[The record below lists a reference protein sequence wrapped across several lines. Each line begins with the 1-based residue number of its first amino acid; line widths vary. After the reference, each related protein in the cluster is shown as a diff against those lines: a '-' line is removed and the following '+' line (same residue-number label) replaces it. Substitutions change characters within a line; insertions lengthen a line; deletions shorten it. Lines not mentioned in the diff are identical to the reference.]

1 MQYWAIT
8 DPGCVR
14 TQNQDAYVIEALDG
28 ALLCVVCDG
37 MGGAKS
43 GNVASALAAEI
54 FSQAV
59 KSLWKPGLTQ
69 ADVDAALTHAV
80 KLTNFNVYDQAMS
93 FEDFA
98 GMGTTLA
105 AMLVEADRITIVNVG
120 DSRVYRI
127 NASGIHQVTK
137 DHSLVQMM
145 VDRGDLTPEQARSY
159 PGKNMITRAVGTEAA
174 VQCDLFHLAPE
185 WEEILLLC
193 TDGLTNLVEDQEILF
208 EIMYNED
215 RQACCRRLVDI
226 ALSRG
231 APDNVTCVLVK
242 A

>member
-14 TQNQDAYVIEALDG
+14 TQNQDAYITEALDG
-28 ALLCVVCDG
+28 ALLCAVCDG

-54 FSQAV
+54 FAQAV
-59 KSLWKPGLTQ
+59 KSTWKPGMNQ
-69 ADVDAALTHAV
+69 ADVDTMLINAV
-80 KLTNFNVYDQAMS
+80 KLTNFTVYDQSMS

-105 AMLVEADRITIVNVG
+105 AMLVENGRVTVANVG
-120 DSRVYRI
+120 DSRVYRV
-127 NASGIHQVTK
+127 NADGIHQVTK

-145 VDRGDLTPEQARSY
+145 IDRGELTPEAARSY
-159 PGKNMITRAVGTEAA
+159 PGKNMITRAVGTEPV
-174 VQCDLFHLAPE
+174 VQCDVFHLEPQWGE
-185 WEEILLLC
+185 TLLIC

-215 RQACCRRLVDI
+215 RQACCRRLLDI

-231 APDNVTCVLVK
+231 APDNVTCILVQ

>member
-1 MQYWAIT
+1 MQVWAIT

-14 TQNQDAYVIEALDG
+14 TENQDAYITEMLDG

-43 GNVASALAAEI
+43 GNVASALAVEV
-54 FSQAV
+54 FTQAV
-59 KSLWKPGLTQ
+59 KATWRPGMEQ
-69 ADVDAALTHAV
+69 GSVDALLLSAV
-80 KLTNFNVYDQAMS
+80 KLTNFTVYDQAMRY
-93 FEDFA
+93 EDFN

-105 AMLVEADRITIVNVG
+105 AMVVEQDRVTVVNVG
-120 DSRVYRI
+120 DSRAYRI
-127 NASGIHQVTK
+127 NADGIHQVTK

-145 VDRGDLTPEQARSY
+145 IDRGELTPEQGRSY

-174 VQCDLFHLAPE
+174 VQSDLFHLRPQWGE
-185 WEEILLLC
+185 TLVLC

-215 RQACCRRLVDI
+215 RQACCRRLLDI

-231 APDNVTCVLVK
+231 APDNVTCILVQT
-242 A
+242 

>member
-1 MQYWAIT
+1 MQYWAMT

-14 TQNQDAYVIEALDG
+14 TQNQDAYITEALDR
-28 ALLCVVCDG
+28 ALLCAVCDG

-54 FSQAV
+54 FAQAV
-59 KSLWKPGLTQ
+59 RSTWKPGMSQ
-69 ADVDAALTHAV
+69 ADVDTMLVNAV
-80 KLTNFNVYDQAMS
+80 KLTNFTVYDQSMS
-93 FEDFA
+93 FEEFS

-105 AMLVEADRITIVNVG
+105 AMLVENGRVTVVNVG

-127 NASGIHQVTK
+127 NAEGIRQVTK

-145 VDRGDLTPEQARSY
+145 IDRGELTPEAARSY
-159 PGKNMITRAVGTEAA
+159 PGKNMITRAVGTEPT
-174 VQCDLFHLAPE
+174 VQSDLFHMDPQ
-185 WEEILLLC
+185 WGEILMIC

-215 RQACCRRLVDI
+215 RQACCRRLLDI
-226 ALSRG
+226 AISRG
-231 APDNVTCVLVK
+231 APDNVTCILVQ